1 MKLLLVLLGLAL
13 AGCQTAPLAPTA
25 VDPAINQFANNLM
38 VLVAASN
45 GVCTLNFDAGTTSVA
60 AACTPV
66 ADQTSTLQATG
77 ATFQT
82 CIASGGAGI
91 INTRVMPF
99 LVGLK
104 AQLCATAPP
113 VPVVTAP
120 AAPAP
125 AVGGGT

>member
-66 ADQTSTLQATG
+66 ADTTSTLQNTG
-77 ATFQT
+77 AQFKGCVST
-82 CIASGGAGI
+82 GGAGI
-91 INTRVMPF
+91 INTKVMPF

-104 AQLCATAPP
+104 AQLCATAA
-113 VPVVTAP
+113 VPVAAP
-120 AAPAP
+120 AAVKP
-125 AVGGGT
+125 